1 ERQRDRYGGGAQH
14 ALEDAAAIKGLE
26 REHWWTSCL
35 LPGSKLGF
43 GCVQRSGLRG
53 GGAIESVAGGDVTE
67 QVGELVA
74 AGLEIGG
81 KRLGDPGGFGLGR
94 LVTGAEFIDAV
105 DDAGRGRR
113 IVVDRLAETNDVR
126 ELHGVQLTAAI
137 DRRPVLGRAEAA
149 D

>member
-1 ERQRDRYGGGAQH
+1 
-14 ALEDAAAIKGLE
+14 
-26 REHWWTSCL
+26 
-35 LPGSKLGF
+35 
-43 GCVQRSGLRG
+43 
-53 GGAIESVAGGDVTE
+53 
-67 QVGELVA
+67 A

-149 D
+149 DRIEILHREPDRVHDLVAAGAGRRGAV